1 MLSLRILADK
11 TDALRRTV
19 CAQNDFEESLRHRDS
34 VCPYR
39 LVFLPIEYRATNDV
53 YIPIFLRPF
62 ATVLLNI
69 IPVAAIQSIMLRAY
83 I

>member
-11 TDALRRTV
+11 TNALRRAV
-19 CAQNDFEESLRHRDS
+19 RAKNYFEESLRYRDS
-34 VCPYR
+34 VRPYR

-53 YIPIFLRPF
+53 YIPVFLRPF

-69 IPVAAIQSIMLRAY
+69 VPVAAIQSLMLRTY